1 MAEAKLLRTK
11 KGNGYKIVVEEVWY
25 YAPKEEVSRLVSND
39 VKACTFRTIEDE
51 KDETGRP
58 EKQAEPC
65 IEIFDDPDD
74 FDYEE
79 TGWTKELHAYQDYLL
94 EHEDRGEK

>member
-58 EKQAEPC
+58 EKLVDPGIVVQ
-65 IEIFDDPDD
+65 DDFDD

-79 TGWTKELHAYQDYLL
+79 TGTIRDWHMWQ
-94 EHEDRGEK
+94 EHILNTEGTGIQ

>member
-51 KDETGRP
+51 KDETGRA

-79 TGWTKELHAYQDYLL
+79 TGTIKDWHAWQKHVLDA
-94 EHEDRGEK
+94 EDRGLQ